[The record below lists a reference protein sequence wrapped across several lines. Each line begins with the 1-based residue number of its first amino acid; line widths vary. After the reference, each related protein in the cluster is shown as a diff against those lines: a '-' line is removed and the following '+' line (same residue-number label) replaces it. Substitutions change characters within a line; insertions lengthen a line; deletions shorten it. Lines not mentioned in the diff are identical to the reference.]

1 MPGSATAARSDDR
14 RRVIAVAALLAGA
27 VAIAVSP
34 LFVKV
39 SEAGPVATGFWRVAL
54 ALPFLWAWS
63 LIGSRERH
71 AGSFA
76 ADRRLMIGAGLL
88 FAGDLAVWHWSIVL
102 TSVANATLLANL
114 APIFVTLAVWLYY
127 RRRPGGLFMT
137 GMAVALAGMAALLG
151 GDFRLSG
158 REVLGDCLG
167 VVTAMFY
174 AGYQLAVT
182 RLRSRAP
189 TASIM
194 AWSGLVTAI
203 ALLPIA
209 LLSGEQLLPATA
221 MGWLKLFGLA
231 LISQAAGQSLIA
243 YAMAHLPATFSSVG
257 LLLQPVMAALFAW
270 TLLGESLGWIEIAGG
285 ILVLIGIGIAHRAE
299 LGLAPMKREK

>member
-1 MPGSATAARSDDR
+1 M
-14 RRVIAVAALLAGA
+14 AVAALLAGA
-27 VAIAVSP
+27 VAIAASP
-34 LFVKV
+34 LFVRV

-63 LIGSRERH
+63 AIGQRERH
-71 AGSFA
+71 AASFA
-76 ADRRLMIGAGLL
+76 ADRRLMIAAGLF

-114 APIFVTLAVWLYY
+114 APIFVTLAVWLLY
-127 RRRPGGLFMT
+127 RRRPGGLFLT
-137 GMAVALAGMAALLG
+137 GMAVALGGVAALLG
-151 GDFRLSG
+151 GDLRLSG
-158 REVLGDCLG
+158 RALAGDCLG

-174 AGYQLAVT
+174 AAYQLAIT
-182 RLRSRAP
+182 RLRSRAA

-194 AWSGLVTAI
+194 AWSGLFTAA
-203 ALLPIA
+203 ALLPLA
-209 LLSGEQLLPATA
+209 LLSGEQVLPATA
-221 MGWLKLFGLA
+221 TGWLTLFGLA

-270 TLLGESLGWIEIAGG
+270 VLLGETLGSIEIAGG
-285 ILVLIGIGIAHRAE
+285 IAVLIGIRIAQRAA
-299 LGLAPMKREK
+299 LAPRGPNGVT